1 MLDVQD
7 YDSEYGDDEENDQEF
22 FNVLREPRLSL
33 ERLVS
38 TLTKAITMKIIA
50 SVSRTAKLIRASWGQ
65 EGTGIH
71 FWTRTYETPIK

>member
-50 SVSRTAKLIRASWGQ
+50 SVSRTAIHASWGQ
-65 EGTGIH
+65 DWAS
-71 FWTRTYETPIK
+71 FLDQNL